1 MQSDARGVERRIIV
15 CESDEYPTMQES
27 IGWDALTPPNE
38 TVDEDGNPAETDP
51 GFGIADPRAPRRR
64 VHDGSDVVVLR
75 NHLREHNGLHGLEIV
90 RPDEVERAARIFRR
104 DGFVVVRDLLDSF
117 QIERFHRGC
126 MRALDAILSIPG
138 LRNQKY
144 LTETQRL
151 PHRYSFGTSSASR
164 HMMHDAGWTS
174 MIDLPTTTPILT
186 KIFGTADYL
195 VRGGGGD
202 VCLPGAIEY
211 QHLHSDQKD
220 SLQIST
226 GRLEHAVALG
236 IELRTRPGSSE
247 LDLATQRLVIERTAP
262 FVTINFLLSDMTW
275 QNGPIRQIP
284 GSHAAQGSPPL
295 PADEPEWMRLSTLVG
310 APAGAGVF
318 RDIRAWHGGTPNLSR
333 EVRAMPN
340 IEYVAPWHTGM
351 PYAQCMPHA
360 LWLEL
365 SSHAQRLCRHIKCEP
380 GVWPRGAGVMHP
392 LASARKMA
400 FERAAPDQD
409 PV

>member
-1 MQSDARGVERRIIV
+1 MQV
-15 CESDEYPTMQES
+15 P

-38 TVDEDGNPAETDP
+38 TVDENGNPAPANP
-51 GFGIADPRAPRRR
+51 GFGVADPRAPRRR
-64 VHDGSDVVVLR
+64 TYDDSEVVALR
-75 NHLREHNGLHGLEIV
+75 KHLRKHNGLFGLEIV
-90 RPDEVERAARIFRR
+90 SPDEVERAARIFRR
-104 DGFVVVRDLLDSF
+104 DGFVVVRDLLDAQ
-117 QIERFHRGC
+117 QIERFRRGC
-126 MRALDAILSIPG
+126 ARALDAILSIPG
-138 LRNQKY
+138 LQGRRY

-164 HMMHDAGWTS
+164 HMMHDADWTA

-186 KIFGTADYL
+186 EIFGTADYL

-220 SLQIST
+220 SLQMPP
-226 GRLEHAVALG
+226 GRLRQAVALG
-236 IELRTRPGSSE
+236 VELRTQPNSDE
-247 LDLATQRLVIERTAP
+247 LELATQRLIIERTAP

-275 QNGPIRQIP
+275 ENGPIRQIP
-284 GSHAAQGSPPL
+284 GSHATQGSPPL

-333 EVRAMPN
+333 DVRLMPN
-340 IEYVAPWHTGM
+340 IEYVASWHSSM
-351 PYAQCMPHA
+351 PYAQCMPHD
-360 LWLEL
+360 LWMDL
-365 SSHAQRLCRHIKCEP
+365 SPHARQLCRHIKCEP

-392 LASARKMA
+392 LASGRARA
-400 FERAAPDQD
+400 LQSATPDQNYS
-409 PV
+409 